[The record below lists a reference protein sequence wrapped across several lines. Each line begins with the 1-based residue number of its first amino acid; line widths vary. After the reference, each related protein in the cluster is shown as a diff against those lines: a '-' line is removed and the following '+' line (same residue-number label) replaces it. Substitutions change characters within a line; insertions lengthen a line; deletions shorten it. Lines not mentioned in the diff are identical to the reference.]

1 MRPGR
6 AAVLVAVAL
15 ATGCGTDCTPPPGAV
30 RPNVV
35 LVTIDT
41 LRADHLACYGNR
53 EVRTPELDRLAAE
66 GVLFE
71 RAYSQTH
78 VTVPSHVTLLSSLP
92 LADHGV
98 ERNHGK
104 VERKIEVLPDV
115 FARAGYRT
123 AAFVSVS
130 LLGPHGALG
139 PLLRSADEYDSPP
152 SGPHVRAEATNA
164 RVFHWL
170 RGNCAT
176 PFFAW
181 IHYYDPHMP
190 YTPPRPFDRAYYTDD
205 PYAERHTS
213 MRDVTLGFFLHELT
227 GLRRRL
233 AARAAEVRALKRE
246 LGVSGRRVRTLVVYQ
261 EGLRD
266 FAADDAARA
275 RLRGRLR
282 DLEAAV
288 RHDLP
293 YREDLAD
300 WLTGVRDVS
309 FPLAQYR
316 GEVSY
321 VDAQVGRLRAELER
335 LGIAGRTIVMVTADH
350 GESLGEHGIYFDHF
364 GLHEPTLHVPLI
376 VWAPGRV
383 TPARR
388 TETVRGLDVAPTLL
402 ALAGLGTPAAMQG
415 RNVLGPPPPAE
426 PLVAEA
432 AQGRQIMI
440 REGPWKL
447 IRTLRDFHYVPAFWR
462 EAGTREL
469 YRLDDDPGEQ
479 VDVLARHGE
488 VADALET
495 KLAAWMLAHGG
506 VTAPTPAAPSPAVER
521 ALRALGYAE

>member
-1 MRPGR
+1 MRPLR
-6 AAVLVAVAL
+6 ACMLLAVAL
-15 ATGCGTDCTPPPGAV
+15 AAGCRRDCTPPAGPV

-41 LRADHLACYGNR
+41 LRADHLACYGSR
-53 EVRTPELDRLAAE
+53 DVRTPELDRLASE

-78 VTVPSHVTLLSSLP
+78 VTVPSHVTLLTSLP

-98 ERNHGK
+98 ARNHGK
-104 VERKIEVLPDV
+104 LAGKIDALPDA

-130 LLGPHGALG
+130 LLGPRGTLG
-139 PLLRSADEYDSPP
+139 PLLASADEYEAP
-152 SGPHVRAEATNA
+152 SAGPHVRAEETNA
-164 RVFHWL
+164 RFFRWL
-170 RGNCAT
+170 RGSCAT

-181 IHYYDPHMP
+181 VHYYDPHMP
-190 YTPPRPFDRAYYTDD
+190 YTPPPPFDRAYYDDD

-233 AARAAEVRALKRE
+233 AKGAAEVRALKRE
-246 LGVSGRRVRTLVVYQ
+246 LGLSARGVRTLVLYQ

-266 FAADDAARA
+266 YAADDGARA
-275 RLRGRLR
+275 RLRTRLR
-282 DLEAAV
+282 ALETLV
-288 RHDLP
+288 RRDLP
-293 YREDLAD
+293 YRHELAD
-300 WLTGVRDVS
+300 WLTGVRDVH

-321 VDAQVGRLRAELER
+321 VDAQVGRLRAELEK
-335 LGIAGRTIVMVTADH
+335 LGIADRTIVLVTADH

-383 TPARR
+383 APARR
-388 TETVRGLDVAPTLL
+388 SETVRGLDVAPTLL
-402 ALAGLGTPAAMQG
+402 ALAGLGTPATMQG
-415 RNVLGPPPPAE
+415 RNALAPPSVAE

-432 AQGRQIMI
+432 SQGRQIMI

-462 EAGTREL
+462 EAGTSEL
-469 YRLDDDPGEQ
+469 FRLDDDPGEQ
-479 VDVLARHGE
+479 DDVLARHAE
-488 VADALET
+488 VAAALEA
-495 KLAAWMLAHGG
+495 KLAGWMVAHGG
-506 VTAPTPAAPSPAVER
+506 AMPGSAAPEPGVER